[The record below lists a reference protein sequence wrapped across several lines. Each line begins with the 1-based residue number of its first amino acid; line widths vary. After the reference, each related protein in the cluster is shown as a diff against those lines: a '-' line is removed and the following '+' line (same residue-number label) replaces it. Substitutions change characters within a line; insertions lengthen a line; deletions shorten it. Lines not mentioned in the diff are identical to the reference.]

1 MSNFGASFRK
11 AREAAGLP
19 LDRIA
24 AETRISTRFLL
35 AIESED
41 FHLLPGGVFNRGF
54 VRSYAERLGMDPD
67 QAVSDYSRI
76 SASAEEPLD
85 VLRDVERAST
95 RKTERSLY
103 PIAAAILLIL
113 IAVYYVVNRGAWIKP
128 ATPEPRAVESAP
140 AATPPSEA
148 TLAPVDVPIP
158 ATPAEPVP
166 AAPAQTS
173 ALALDVDVRDT
184 TWIYISTDGTVV
196 LSEVLAAGSTR
207 RFSAERS
214 IDIKIGNAGGATMK
228 INGRDMGPLGGSG
241 QVREFTITPDNAQR
255 IQG

>member
-11 AREAAGLP
+11 AREALGLP

-41 FHLLPGGVFNRGF
+41 FHLLPGGIFNRGF

-67 QAVSDYSRI
+67 QAVSDYTRL
-76 SASAEEPLD
+76 SATVEEPLD
-85 VLRDVERAST
+85 ALRDVERASV
-95 RKTERSLY
+95 RKSERSLY
-103 PIAAAILLIL
+103 PIAAAILLVS
-113 IAVYYVVNRGAWIKP
+113 IAMYYVINQGVL
-128 ATPEPRAVESAP
+128 ESIVAP
-140 AATPPSEA
+140 APPA
-148 TLAPVDVPIP
+148 AAAP
-158 ATPAEPVP
+158 EP
-166 AAPAQTS
+166 AAPAPAADVAPVEAAIQPTLPVVPTAQTS
-173 ALALDVDVRDT
+173 PLALDVNVKDA
-184 TWIYISTDGTVV
+184 TWIQISADGTVV
-196 LSEVLAAGSTR
+196 LNETLPAGSTR

-214 IDIKIGNAGGATMK
+214 IDVKIGNAAGATMK
-228 INGRDMGPLGGSG
+228 INGRDMGPLGGIG